1 MIDEN
6 EKKEFIETIKMG
18 MLAIGQLHFAIEDI
32 NENYDEEKA
41 KSLLK
46 HIQETNISVGKLLG
60 KMHVILSGKSE
71 LECAKEMI
79 EFKNEIISKME
90 EEINNDNK

>member
-18 MLAIGQLHFAIEDI
+18 MLALGQLPFAIDNL
-32 NENYDEEKA
+32 NENFNEEKA

-46 HIQETNISVGKLLG
+46 DIQQTNISVGKLLG
-60 KMHVILSGKSE
+60 RMLILLSGKSE
-71 LECAKEMI
+71 VECVKEMI
-79 EFKNEIISKME
+79 EFREKIINEIEKE
-90 EEINNDNK
+90 RKNGND